1 MTFQYFWFHA
11 SYKAFQ
17 QASKILFSWKH
28 GGDLQMSER
37 GWFIFRILHS
47 CSFRFESPV
56 HLTEGKTRMATLTL
70 FLRDGRALR
79 MKWIRSGLLRLERSS
94 FLLIFQSVCSHTEF
108 SLDTVIGENKS
119 VILENCVSS
128 IEQILSL
135 VLIYFSN
142 MGKC

>member
-1 MTFQYFWFHA
+1 
-11 SYKAFQ
+11 
-17 QASKILFSWKH
+17 
-28 GGDLQMSER
+28 
-37 GWFIFRILHS
+37 
-47 CSFRFESPV
+47 
-56 HLTEGKTRMATLTL
+56 MATLTL